1 MAHQTSIYI
10 PDELLVELSQWTPD
24 INEQSIIIA
33 EALRNFFATHKKSSD
48 DLAKINAFAEELN
61 QEAEDVLDYQVMP

>member
-10 PDELLVELSQWTPD
+10 PDDLHVELTQWTPD
-24 INEQSIIIA
+24 LNEQSNIIA
-33 EALRNFFATHKKSSD
+33 EALRNFFATHKKNSD
-48 DLAKINAFAEELN
+48 DLDKINAFADELN